1 MMSGAHIIASA
12 ARTYGPIVALVA
24 LSLLALW
31 PAASGV
37 GFVAG
42 LMFALSLALHALVF
56 GAEASRRAFPA
67 LAWRLLAAGGLI
79 VVCVGVGAPRLAF
92 AQALIEGGLF
102 ALTAAMA
109 ALTLGVLFGRAP
121 SLRDGEW

>member
-12 ARTYGPIVALVA
+12 ARAYGPIIALVA

-31 PAASGV
+31 PASSGV

-56 GAEASRRAFPA
+56 GAEASRRAFPMV
-67 LAWRLLAAGGLI
+67 AWRLLAAGGLI
-79 VVCVGVGAPRLAF
+79 LACVGVGAPRLAV
-92 AQALIEGGLF
+92 APMLIEGGLF
-102 ALTAAMA
+102 ALTAAMG
-109 ALTLGVLFGRAP
+109 ALTIAVLFGRAP
-121 SLRDGEW
+121 TLRDGEW